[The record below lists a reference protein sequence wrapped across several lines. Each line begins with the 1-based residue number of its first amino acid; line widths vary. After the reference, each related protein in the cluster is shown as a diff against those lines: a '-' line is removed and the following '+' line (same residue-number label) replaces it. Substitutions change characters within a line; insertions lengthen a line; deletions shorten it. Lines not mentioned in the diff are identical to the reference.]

1 MLYLNQIEM
10 QETKYLSLFL
20 LFVFS
25 PGDVVAPLG
34 AGVIGDLD
42 CEEDTRQQPQVNRS
56 QLPGIWSFMML
67 RDTKPPSLISLSAVL
82 LQVLSEKH
90 MGVPS
95 PGTGEKKN

>member
-1 MLYLNQIEM
+1 M
-10 QETKYLSLFL
+10 

-34 AGVIGDLD
+34 AGVIGDMD
-42 CEEDTRQQPQVNRS
+42 CEEDTRQQPQVNRN

-90 MGVPS
+90 MEVPS